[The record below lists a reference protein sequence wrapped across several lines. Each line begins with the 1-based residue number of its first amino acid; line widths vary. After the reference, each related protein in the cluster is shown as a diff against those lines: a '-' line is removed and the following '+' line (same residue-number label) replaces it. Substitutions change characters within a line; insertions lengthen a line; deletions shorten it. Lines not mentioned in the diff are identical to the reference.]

1 MINIFLSSAIVSFT
15 FIVYGKLFLSLFK
28 ETKSDLDN
36 NFSEYG
42 LFGII
47 FISFISLLANFF
59 FPINILFNNIILVLG
74 FIYSYFY
81 INFNKKF
88 FYIIILSALFS
99 TLLIT
104 LNNINRPDAG
114 LYHLPY
120 VSILN
125 NEKIIIGLTNLHS
138 RFGHISI
145 MQYAASTFNN
155 SLLNDNGIVIPLAL
169 CSVFFLI
176 YLTDK
181 LLSTLNKKSNLII
194 IFFLFFLLIFS
205 FYSFSNY
212 SEYGN
217 DVPAFIYFFL
227 TLILYLNTK
236 NLKTKLVYNDKKIII
251 VSIFAI
257 FNKVFFILIALIP
270 ILIIFQNYKNLTKNK
285 SFFFF
290 FHYNHRNVVL
300 EKYSS

>member
-1 MINIFLSSAIVSFT
+1 MVNIFLNCTIASFT
-15 FIVYGKLFLSLFK
+15 LIVYGKLFLSLFK
-28 ETKSDLDN
+28 ESKSDLDD

-47 FISFISLLANFF
+47 FISFISLFANFF
-59 FPINILFNNIILVLG
+59 FPINILFNNIILVVG

-88 FYIIILSALFS
+88 FYIIILSAFFS

-120 VSILN
+120 ISILN

-145 MQYAASTFNN
+145 MQYTASIFNN

-194 IFFLFFLLIFS
+194 IFFYFS
-205 FYSFSNY
+205 Y
-212 SEYGN
+212 
-217 DVPAFIYFFL
+217 
-227 TLILYLNTK
+227 
-236 NLKTKLVYNDKKIII
+236 
-251 VSIFAI
+251 
-257 FNKVFFILIALIP
+257 
-270 ILIIFQNYKNLTKNK
+270 
-285 SFFFF
+285 
-290 FHYNHRNVVL
+290 
-300 EKYSS
+300 